1 MWEYGSS
8 KYGTNVNVEILL
20 AKKFETGISKTPL
33 MALELVLRWLIYFKP

>member
-8 KYGTNVNVEILL
+8 KYGTNVN
-20 AKKFETGISKTPL
+20 AKSYWRKKIETGISKTPL